1 MRLRTDSALS
11 ESVVSS
17 HLYWKHGSLG
27 KLGFSEPP
35 FPCRMA
41 LKHSEGSL
49 QALRLTVLNHG
60 FVIQIGSYL
69 LDTFWLKAQ
78 RKMTA
83 QCGPWGKPEILLLT
97 IDEIYGCNKQGWICS
112 INPRQYNPKT
122 TNPCLYEEETLFHLG
137 QIDQLQNHTHD
148 SAPWANESFR
158 SQLPQCKSV

>member
-112 INPRQYNPKT
+112 INPRQYNPK
-122 TNPCLYEEETLFHLG
+122 NKSLPLRGRNSLPSWA
-137 QIDQLQNHTHD
+137 DR
-148 SAPWANESFR
+148 SAAKPYTWFSALS
-158 SQLPQCKSV
+158 